1 MAKTSLQAHEG
12 WIPKDSCKD
21 RFLYRINSRNLF
33 LGVFRAATGG
43 FIGLRT
49 KFGSVYAFEE
59 YHWDNEAFA
68 TVKPEEQLEELPAE
82 IVLDTGLGSR
92 CHNCHKTCAYIDFLD
107 GPREKDY
114 GGERKVSIRGEWKH
128 TEPSDCT
135 EVLAYGEP
143 NAPLEKW
150 LHEMEAK
157 YVSD

>member
-1 MAKTSLQAHEG
+1 
-12 WIPKDSCKD
+12 
-21 RFLYRINSRNLF
+21 
-33 LGVFRAATGG
+33 
-43 FIGLRT
+43 LRT